1 MDRPSYQPFADID
14 VETVRP
20 GPQGFTL
27 TGVGRDH
34 AQYTLDL
41 RFGMPLDSRTR
52 TVLGELFSQCELTLS
67 RRAPTPLHSTL
78 RRRRDRADH
87 P

>member
-1 MDRPSYQPFADID
+1 MDRPEYQPFADID

-27 TGVGRDH
+27 TGVGRDQ
-34 AQYTLDL
+34 AQYTIDL

-52 TVLGELFSQCELTLS
+52 TVLGELLSQCEVTLA
-67 RRAPTPLHSTL
+67 RRAAIPPRTAL